1 MNQELVN
8 RCEYLIRIGLIL
20 FALFLP
26 ISIAATQF
34 FWIFLML
41 VWLVKIIASGN
52 WKLNANFMNKPI
64 LVFMLLT
71 VISVFFSLDIRHSMR
86 GLRSESLVILFF
98 LIINNVKDKKQVKQL
113 LLFFII
119 GSVIVSLQ
127 GISQYLLG
135 VNSHEG
141 QIVTRPDFLARAP
154 EGFLRFISMLDGRI
168 IASRGHPLTLAEG
181 LMFAISVGVPLVF
194 IGSFKQKIWIS
205 LSILVIGVALIFTFS
220 RIPWF
225 ATSIAVVFILIF
237 KPPRFKKI
245 ALWIFA
251 ILLISIVVSGSISLL
266 MKGNRQSIIKRAT
279 NLWDQERVYMW
290 QGGINIIKH
299 YPLWGVGMKNIA
311 KVYPDYVNPKAK
323 WKQGWGEL
331 HNNFIHIAAERGILT
346 LIAFL
351 WILIGCFIYAFRFYW
366 KIRPRGD
373 LSSVLILGF
382 LTAFIGFVITGMTEY
397 NFGDSE
403 IVMMLWF
410 IMGLTIV
417 VTQDYEKDGLRE
429 GNLNET

>member
-127 GISQYLLG
+127 GISQYLVG
-135 VNSHEG
+135 VNTHEG

-181 LMFAISVGVPLVF
+181 LMFAISVGVPLIF
-194 IGSFKQKIWIS
+194 ITSGKQRVWLI
-205 LSILVIGVALIFTFS
+205 LSVLTIGIALVFTFS
-220 RIPWF
+220 RFPWLGTF
-225 ATSIAVVFILIF
+225 IGVLFIFVFIF
-237 KPPRFKKI
+237 SRFKKA
-245 ALWIFA
+245 ALKIGT
-251 ILLISIVVSGSISLL
+251 ILLIVGILSGFISL
-266 MKGNRQSIIKRAT
+266 MMGDSRQSIIERAT
-279 NLWDQERVYMW
+279 TDLWDQERVYMW
-290 QGGINIIKH
+290 QAGLDIIKD

-351 WILIGCFIYAFRFYW
+351 WIVIGYFIYTFRFYC
-366 KIRPRGD
+366 KVRPRGD
-373 LSSVLILGF
+373 LSSLLILGF
-382 LTAFIGFVITGMTEY
+382 LAAFIGFVITGMTEY

-410 IMGLTIV
+410 IIGLTIV
-417 VTQDYEKDGLRE
+417 VTQDYEKHGLQE
-429 GNLNET
+429 GNLK